1 RPVSGKTADQLTTMM
16 EGVVEDGTASVAKMD
31 GTKVAAKTGTAQHGP
46 GAAPHAWF
54 ISFAPADDPK
64 IAVAVVVEN
73 GGNAGNEAY
82 GATVAG
88 PIAKNM
94 MEAVVEK

>member
-1 RPVSGKTADQLTTMM
+1 MAWPGGAVLPHDA
-16 EGVVEDGTASVAKMD
+16 
-31 GTKVAAKTGTAQHGP
+31 GP
-46 GAAPHAWF
+46 L
-54 ISFAPADDPK
+54 D

-88 PIAKNM
+88 PIAKDM
-94 MEAVVEK
+94 MEAVVDK

>member
-1 RPVSGKTADQLTTMM
+1 
-16 EGVVEDGTASVAKMD
+16 
-31 GTKVAAKTGTAQHGP
+31 
-46 GAAPHAWF
+46 
-54 ISFAPADDPK
+54 SFAPADDPK